1 MIAERRSPRHGSA
14 APLVASTVTG
24 RYDGQ
29 SGSNSDTRHEQRFKT
44 LMKAEIIA
52 IGSELVSGQSLD
64 TNSQWISRELASVGI
79 PVRFHS
85 TIGDDM
91 DENVAAFR
99 IALARADLIVMSG
112 GLGPTQDDLT
122 REALARTY
130 GIALVES
137 ADSLAEIQALFARR
151 NRAMPDRNK
160 VQALMPEGAEPL
172 SNRVGTAPG
181 VWMRRE
187 GKTMACM
194 PGVPSEMKI
203 MWREQVLPR
212 LHTLGFATRVFVERK
227 INLFGKGESE
237 VEAEALDLT
246 ARGRVPEVGITASDA
261 TISFRVSG
269 EGATVQEADAIMA
282 PTIALIRDRFAGLIL
297 GEGTEDM
304 PDAVFAQLTRTNTTL
319 AVAESC
325 TGGLIAREL
334 TRLSGI
340 STVFPGG
347 VVSYANQAKSELL
360 GVDPRLIDEHGA
372 VSPEVASAMA
382 TGARVRFHSSLGL
395 AVTGIAG
402 PGGGSPEKPVG
413 LVYVGLATEKGVQT
427 RKLELGPEQ
436 PRDIIQR
443 RAAKHALNWV
453 RLTLLARPDASPA

>member
-1 MIAERRSPRHGSA
+1 
-14 APLVASTVTG
+14 
-24 RYDGQ
+24 
-29 SGSNSDTRHEQRFKT
+29 
-44 LMKAEIIA
+44 MKAEIIA

-91 DENVAAFR
+91 DENIAAFR
-99 IALARADLIVMSG
+99 VALGRADLIVMSG

-130 GIALVES
+130 GVNLVEN
-137 ADSLAEIQALFARR
+137 ARSLAEIEAMFARR
-151 NRAMPDRNK
+151 HRAMPERNK
-160 VQALMPEGAEPL
+160 VQALLPEGAEPL
-172 SNRVGTAPG
+172 PNRVGTAPG
-181 VWMRRE
+181 VWMNRE
-187 GKTMACM
+187 GKTIACL
-194 PGVPSEMKI
+194 PGVPSEMKV
-203 MWREQVLPR
+203 MWHEQVIPR
-212 LHTLGFATRVFVERK
+212 LRDQGLATRVIVERK

-237 VEAEALDLT
+237 FEAEALDLT

-269 EGATVQEADAIMA
+269 QGTTVEEAEVMMA
-282 PTIALIRDRFAGLIL
+282 PTIALIRERFAGLIL

-304 PDAVFAQLTRTNTTL
+304 PEAVFAQLTRTNTTL

-334 TRLSGI
+334 TKMPGVSA
-340 STVFPGG
+340 VFPGG
-347 VVSYANQAKSELL
+347 VVSYANAAKSEIL
-360 GVDPRLIDEHGA
+360 GVDPGLIEEHGA
-372 VSPEVASAMA
+372 VSAEVAAAMA
-382 TGARVRFHSSLGL
+382 TGARARFRSSLGL

-402 PGGGSPEKPVG
+402 PGGGSAEKPVG

-453 RLTLLARPDASPA
+453 RLTLLARLNSSPK